1 MTWNIRVVRDRYD
14 NGDEFYSLR
23 EVYYDEAGNPTSMT
37 ADAGI
42 NVEGDTY
49 EDLVEYLSWCVIG
62 ISKPVLDPAELW
74 PDQMHQDRDVQ
85 SSTESAINMIQGK
98 P

>member
-1 MTWNIRVVRDRYD
+1 
-14 NGDEFYSLR
+14 
-23 EVYYDEAGNPTSMT
+23 
-37 ADAGI
+37 
-42 NVEGDTY
+42 
-49 EDLVEYLSWCVIG
+49 VIG